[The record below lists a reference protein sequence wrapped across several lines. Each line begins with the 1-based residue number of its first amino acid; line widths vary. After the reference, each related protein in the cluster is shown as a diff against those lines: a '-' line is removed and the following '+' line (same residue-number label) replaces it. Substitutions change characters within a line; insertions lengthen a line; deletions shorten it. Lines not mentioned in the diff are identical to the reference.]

1 MIGSHALFPFLVLA
15 ALPWTVALIPAHL
28 SSRCPLTT
36 LLHQSSTT
44 TGANGS
50 EGPLFDTPLQP
61 TGLEGLFQAAALTAI
76 PRGAETAKG
85 AHDAFRYEWGRWI
98 DEASMEELMERINEI
113 QLIAG
118 VYDTLVVDDDNDE
131 SSVVPPS
138 RRLRVAGGEYWD
150 CILHILPQDAEWK
163 GRWPTGAWAVVR
175 ALTGVA
181 EIAMLRGPNRDG
193 FYTKATKKALR
204 GGGDGTL
211 AGGSAGGGEDCVKY
225 VGGALRSYSGKSGK
239 TTLLEVVVRPPIGK
253 EQLDGDGQDSTAMKP
268 LESPDSFLTVAVPG
282 SEETEEEE
290 EEGATSDPSNGNA
303 SNLGAKMGMSFDK
316 VGGLDDQLN
325 AIVRRVL
332 ASRYVR
338 SYCHFECRGGLQ
350 STSHSISVP
359 CFFLCHSVLTPK
371 PQRDSESVMC
381 AEFFYQVL
389 LGVEKPCWQENCRE
403 CWEPE
408 SRKS

>member
-1 MIGSHALFPFLVLA
+1 
-15 ALPWTVALIPAHL
+15 
-28 SSRCPLTT
+28 LTT
-36 LLHQSSTT
+36 LLHQSSST

-61 TGLEGLFQAAALTAI
+61 PGLEGLFQAAALTAI

-113 QLIAG
+113 QLTAG
-118 VYDTLVVDDDNDE
+118 VYDTLVVDNDDDE
-131 SSVVPPS
+131 SSVVPAY

-253 EQLDGDGQDSTAMKP
+253 EQLDGDGQESTAMKP
-268 LESPDSFLTVAVPG
+268 LESPDSFLTVAVPASDG
-282 SEETEEEE
+282 AEEEE
-290 EEGATSDPSNGNA
+290 EEGATSDPSSGSP

-338 SYCHFECRGGLQ
+338 SYCHFECCGGLQ
-350 STSHSISVP
+350 SASHTISAP
-359 CFFLCHSVLTPK
+359 CFFFVIQC
-371 PQRDSESVMC
+371 
-381 AEFFYQVL
+381 
-389 LGVEKPCWQENCRE
+389 
-403 CWEPE
+403 
-408 SRKS
+408 